1 MFTKILRN
9 FIPLFFMIIIEKMR
23 HIFSILVVV
32 LVMVSCKEDPKTS
45 EDNSAS
51 ETLAQVDAQ
60 QVTYAS
66 FGKKISDTDAL
77 SAKRMAEHF
86 ANMTVGDSVDAKMIA
101 KVDEVC
107 QAKGCWM
114 KLDLPDGEQ
123 VMVKFKD
130 YGFFMPKD
138 ISGKEVVING
148 KAFVNEVPVDEQRH
162 YAEDAGATKEEI
174 AKITEPKKT
183 YSFLADGVLLK
194 EN

>member
-1 MFTKILRN
+1 MK
-9 FIPLFFMIIIEKMR
+9 
-23 HIFSILVVV
+23 HIVSILLTV
-32 LVMVSCKEDPKTS
+32 LVLVSCKEEKKNI
-45 EDNSAS
+45 EVSATTEVES
-51 ETLAQVDAQ
+51 QAQEID
-60 QVTYAS
+60 YAS
-66 FGKKISDTDAL
+66 FGKEISANDAL
-77 SAKRMAEHF
+77 TAKRMAVHYE
-86 ANMTVGDSVDAKMIA
+86 NMTVGDSIDAKMIA

-114 KLDLPDGEQ
+114 KLDLPNGEQ

-162 YAEDAGATKEEI
+162 YAEDGGATPEEI

-194 EN
+194 SK